1 MQPLDI
7 SSLNFEGLT
16 GHEWLA
22 VNGLGGYA
30 SSTASG
36 MNARKYH
43 GLLVAAMSP
52 PVRRMVLLSNVDETV
67 SADNSWV
74 RLSTGEYPGT
84 VFPDGYKYLRAFS
97 AQPFPRWAFQWDGLT
112 IEKSVRLLSG
122 ENTVCLTYTLL
133 GGGKPA
139 YLELRPL
146 LALRGIHELTYQWNG
161 RLAGETRRDGQVRVA
176 ATSRTPEV
184 FFAHDGEFRAEPYW
198 YLNAIYRKEQ
208 ERGYA
213 GLEDLWNPGVFRW
226 TLQPGASA
234 HLVCSA
240 EPVQLDRVRDQL
252 GRMADDLDRRAA
264 AVALPDLGQRDEN
277 LEALLRAASAFVVSL
292 APEVTNRVH
301 IIAQYPWSSPSGR
314 AALMS
319 FAGLLLVPG
328 RFDEAKRLLHS
339 MANAVQEGLVPTQFP
354 ENGDPAVYSGAD
366 TSLWFIA
373 AVADYLRYT
382 GDEATARTL
391 LPVLETIVLAYRSS
405 TKLGIHVDGD
415 GLLITRSP
423 GIPAS
428 WMDAKV
434 GDWVMTPRFGRPV
447 ELNALWYNALRI
459 VASMQQ
465 RFGKSAPALEL
476 NLLADKVKQSFNS
489 RFWNTAANCCYD
501 VVDDTAIDAAIR
513 PNQLF
518 TVSLTH
524 SVLSE
529 DRHDLMLNTVI
540 SELVTPMGLRTL
552 SPRDS
557 AYQGKYR
564 GNVVG
569 RDKAHHQGSAH
580 PWLLGPL
587 VSAIVRV
594 HGRNPETMHRIRLWL
609 DPSLNYLKTDGLG
622 QIGELF
628 DGDAPQSPGGATASA
643 LCVAEI
649 LRCYAQDI
657 LGIEPAPHSLP
668 KILPNPNA
676 APAPTARK

>member
-7 SSLNFEGLT
+7 SSLNFEGFVAR
-16 GHEWLA
+16 EWLA

-30 SSTASG
+30 SSTACG

-84 VFPDGYKYLRAFS
+84 VYPDGYKFLRAFS

-112 IEKSVRLLSG
+112 IEKSIRLLTG

-133 GGGKPA
+133 GGGRPA
-139 YLELRPL
+139 HLELRPL
-146 LALRGIHELTYQWNG
+146 LALRGIHELNYQWNG
-161 RLAGETRRDGQVRVA
+161 RLAGETRRDGQVRIA

-184 FFAHDGEFRAEPYW
+184 FFAHDGDFRAEPYW

-226 TLQPGASA
+226 TLSPGQTA

-240 EPVQLDRVRDQL
+240 EPVQLERALGEL

-277 LEALLRAASAFVVSL
+277 LETLLRAASTYVVTL
-292 APEVTNRVH
+292 PPEVPNSVS
-301 IIAQYPWSSPSGR
+301 IVAQYPWSSPSGR
-314 AALMS
+314 TALMS
-319 FAGLLLVPG
+319 FTGLLLVPG
-328 RFDEAKRLLHS
+328 RFDEAKRVLHGL
-339 MANAVQEGLVPTQFP
+339 ANAVQEGLVPTEFP
-354 ENGDPAVYSGAD
+354 ENGEAPIYNGAD

-373 AVADYLRYT
+373 AVGDYLRYT
-382 GDEATARTL
+382 GDEPTARTL
-391 LPVLETIVLAYRSS
+391 LPVLETIVMAYRRG
-405 TKLGIHVDGD
+405 TKLGIATDAD
-415 GLLITRSP
+415 GLLMTRSP

-428 WMDAKV
+428 WMDAMV
-434 GDWVMTPRFGRPV
+434 GDWIMTPRFGRPV

-459 VASMQQ
+459 VASLEQ
-465 RFGKSAPALEL
+465 RFGKESPALEL
-476 NLLADKVKQSFNS
+476 NALADKVKQSFNNK
-489 RFWNTAANCCYD
+489 FWNKAANCCFD
-501 VVDDTAIDAAIR
+501 VVEDNATDASIR

-518 TVSLTH
+518 AVSLTH
-524 SVLSE
+524 SVLNE
-529 DRHDLMLNTVI
+529 DRHDPVLNAVI
-540 SELVTPMGLRTL
+540 SDLVTPMGVRTL
-552 SPRDS
+552 SPRDP
-557 AYQGKYR
+557 AYQPRYR
-564 GNVVG
+564 GNVVS

-580 PWLLGPL
+580 PWLLGTL
-587 VSAIVRV
+587 GTAVVRV
-594 HGRNPETMHRIRLWL
+594 HGRNPETLQRIRSWL
-609 DPSLNYLKTDGLG
+609 EPSLAYLKTDGLG

-628 DGDAPQSPGGATASA
+628 DGDLPQAPGGATASA
-643 LCVAEI
+643 LCIAEI

-657 LGIEPAPHSLP
+657 LGIEPATHSVP
-668 KILPNPNA
+668 KILPNTDAVPS
-676 APAPTARK
+676 PTARK